1 MATRPWQDLSALE
14 GCSCAQGATLVQWQ
28 LDEHPV
34 QTSMC
39 TRAVR
44 AMVAAVVDLAVAS
57 VDTDNAVAVAVGA
70 VAAVA
75 PAAVAT
81 GAVGV
86 GATRVLAAV
95 LHRYAAACC
104 DVLRR

>member
-1 MATRPWQDLSALE
+1 M
-14 GCSCAQGATLVQWQ
+14 QWQ
-28 LDEHPV
+28 LDEHLV
-34 QTSMC
+34 QTWMC

-44 AMVAAVVDLAVAS
+44 AVVAAVVDLAVAS
-57 VDTDNAVAVAVGA
+57 VDTDNAVGVAVGAGAA

-75 PAAVAT
+75 HAAVAT

-86 GATRVLAAV
+86 VSTRVLAVV